1 MESIA
6 YEYVI
11 TVARHLNISKAA
23 QELCITQPALTK
35 FINRLEKKMG
45 AKLFDRTTTPIPSR
59 LRERNLS
66 RMPPNFRY

>member
-35 FINRLEKKMG
+35 IYQSIGKKDG
-45 AKLFDRTTTPIPSR
+45 R
-59 LRERNLS
+59 
-66 RMPPNFRY
+66 